1 MTNNINTKKS
11 IEVVVFASEK
21 PISAEQVALYLG
33 IEDSA
38 EVDRLI
44 EKLNLEYVDHGRTFC
59 IRKVAG
65 GYKFATDRQFYHL
78 IKKLYEDKKDISLT
92 SSALE
97 VLAII
102 AYHQPITRPKVDA
115 IRGVNSQY
123 HIKNLLEVKLVKI
136 AGRMKTFGRPLLYTT
151 TDKFLEFFGLNAIED
166 LPNLHQIRELMATDI
181 AEPQNMKKEDQ
192 LELLAKNPDE

>member
-1 MTNNINTKKS
+1 MTQNIKKS
-11 IEVVVFASEK
+11 IEVIVFASEK
-21 PISAEQVALYLG
+21 PISAEQISQHLG
-33 IEDSA
+33 LEDSA
-38 EVDRLI
+38 EVDQFI
-44 EKLNLEYVDHGRTFC
+44 EKLNLEYGDQGRTFC

-78 IKKLYEDKKDISLT
+78 IEKLYEEKKDVSLT

-136 AGRMKTFGRPLLYTT
+136 AGRMKTFGRPLLYAT

-166 LPNLHQIRELMATDI
+166 LPNLHQIRELMATDV
-181 AEPQNMKKEDQ
+181 AKPQNMKKEDQ
-192 LELLAKNPDE
+192 LELIVEDSDE

>member
-1 MTNNINTKKS
+1 MKNNLKKS
-11 IEVVVFASEK
+11 IEVLVFASDK
-21 PISAEQVALYLG
+21 PISAEQIARFLE
-33 IEDSA
+33 IDNSQNI
-38 EVDRLI
+38 DKLI
-44 EKLNLEYVDHGRTFC
+44 EKLNLEYSEQGRTFC

-65 GYKFATDRQFYHL
+65 GYKFATDRQYYHL
-78 IKKLYEDKKDISLT
+78 IEKLYEEKKDISLT

-97 VLAII
+97 VLAIV

-151 TDKFLEFFGLNAIED
+151 TDKFLEFFGLNDIED

-181 AEPQNMKKEDQ
+181 AEPQNMKTKDQ
-192 LELLAKNPDE
+192 LELLAENSDE

>member
-1 MTNNINTKKS
+1 MKKS
-11 IEVVVFASEK
+11 IEVIIFASEK
-21 PISAEQVALYLG
+21 PISAEQIARHLG
-33 IEDSA
+33 IEDST
-38 EVDRLI
+38 EVEKII
-44 EKLNLEYVDHGRTFC
+44 EKLNIEYSKQGRTFC

-78 IKKLYEDKKDISLT
+78 IEKLYEEKKDISLS

-97 VLAII
+97 VLAIV

-123 HIKNLLEVKLVKI
+123 HIKNLLEVKLIKI
-136 AGRMKTFGRPLLYTT
+136 AGRMKTFGRPLLYAT
-151 TDKFLEFFGLNAIED
+151 TDKFLQFFGLNAIED

-181 AEPQNMKKEDQ
+181 AEPQNMKAKDQ
-192 LELLAKNPDE
+192 LELLAVDPDE

>member
-1 MTNNINTKKS
+1 MKKS
-11 IEVVVFASEK
+11 IEVIIFASEK
-21 PISAEQVALYLG
+21 PISAEQIARHLG
-33 IEDSA
+33 IEEST
-38 EVDRLI
+38 EVDKII
-44 EKLNLEYVDHGRTFC
+44 EKLNLEYSDQGRTFC

-78 IKKLYEDKKDISLT
+78 IEKLYEEKKDVSLT

-97 VLAII
+97 VLAIV

-123 HIKNLLEVKLVKI
+123 HIKNLLEVKLIKI
-136 AGRMKTFGRPLLYTT
+136 AGRMKTFGRPLLYAT
-151 TDKFLEFFGLNAIED
+151 TDKFLQFFGLNAIED

-181 AEPQNMKKEDQ
+181 AEPQNMKAEDQ
-192 LELLAKNPDE
+192 LELLAENSDE

>member
-1 MTNNINTKKS
+1 MTQNIKKS
-11 IEVVVFASEK
+11 IEVIVFASDK
-21 PISAEQVALYLG
+21 PISAEQIAHHLG
-33 IEDSA
+33 IEDSS
-38 EVDRLI
+38 EVDKLI
-44 EKLNLEYVDHGRTFC
+44 EKLNIEYSEQGRTFC

-78 IKKLYEDKKDISLT
+78 VEKLYEEKKDVNLT
-92 SSALE
+92 ASALE

-136 AGRMKTFGRPLLYTT
+136 TGRMKTFGRPLLYATS
-151 TDKFLEFFGLNAIED
+151 DKFLEFFGLNVIED

-181 AEPQNMKKEDQ
+181 AEPQNMKEDQ
-192 LELLAKNPDE
+192 LELIVEDSDE

>member
-1 MTNNINTKKS
+1 
-11 IEVVVFASEK
+11 
-21 PISAEQVALYLG
+21 
-33 IEDSA
+33 
-38 EVDRLI
+38 
-44 EKLNLEYVDHGRTFC
+44 
-59 IRKVAG
+59 
-65 GYKFATDRQFYHL
+65 
-78 IKKLYEDKKDISLT
+78 LT

-181 AEPQNMKKEDQ
+181 AEPQNMKEEDQ

>member
-1 MTNNINTKKS
+1 MTQNIKKS
-11 IEVVVFASEK
+11 IEVIVFASEK
-21 PISAEQVALYLG
+21 SISAEQISLHLG
-33 IEDSA
+33 LEDST
-38 EVDRLI
+38 EVDKLI
-44 EKLNLEYVDHGRTFC
+44 EKLNIEYSDQGRTFC

-78 IKKLYEDKKDISLT
+78 IEKLYEEKKDVSLT

-136 AGRMKTFGRPLLYTT
+136 AGRMKTFGRPLLYAT

-166 LPNLHQIRELMATDI
+166 LPNLHQIRELMATDV

-192 LELLAKNPDE
+192 LELIVEDSDE

>member
-1 MTNNINTKKS
+1 MTNNQKKS
-11 IEVVVFASEK
+11 IEVLVFASDK
-21 PISAEQVALYLG
+21 PISAEQIAHFLE
-33 IEDSA
+33 IDDSQD
-38 EVDRLI
+38 VDKLI
-44 EKLNLEYVDHGRTFC
+44 EKLNLEYSDHGRTFC

-65 GYKFATDRQFYHL
+65 GYKFAADRQYYHL
-78 IKKLYEDKKDISLT
+78 IEKLYEEKKDISLT

-97 VLAII
+97 VLAIV

-115 IRGVNSQY
+115 IRGVSSQY

-151 TDKFLEFFGLNAIED
+151 SDKFLEFFGLNDIED

-181 AEPQNMKKEDQ
+181 AEPQSMKTKDQ
-192 LELLAKNPDE
+192 LELLAENSDE

>member
-1 MTNNINTKKS
+1 MKNNLKKS
-11 IEVVVFASEK
+11 IEVLVFASDK
-21 PISAEQVALYLG
+21 PISAEQIARFLE
-33 IEDSA
+33 IDDSQ
-38 EVDRLI
+38 EVDKLI
-44 EKLNLEYVDHGRTFC
+44 EKLNLEYIEQGRTFC

-65 GYKFATDRQFYHL
+65 GYKFATDRQYYHL
-78 IKKLYEDKKDISLT
+78 IEKLYEEKKDISLT

-115 IRGVNSQY
+115 IRGVSSQY

-151 TDKFLEFFGLNAIED
+151 SDKFLEFFGLNDIED

-181 AEPQNMKKEDQ
+181 AEPQNMKTKDQ
-192 LELLAKNPDE
+192 LELLAENSDE

>member
-1 MTNNINTKKS
+1 MTQNIKKS
-11 IEVVVFASEK
+11 IEVIVFASDK
-21 PISAEQVALYLG
+21 PISAEQIAHHLG
-33 IEDSA
+33 IEDSS
-38 EVDRLI
+38 EVDKLI
-44 EKLNLEYVDHGRTFC
+44 EKLNIEYSEQGRTFC

-78 IKKLYEDKKDISLT
+78 VEKLYEEKKDVNLT
-92 SSALE
+92 TSALE

-136 AGRMKTFGRPLLYTT
+136 AGRLKTFGRPLLYAT
-151 TDKFLEFFGLNAIED
+151 TDKFLQFFGLNDIED
-166 LPNLHQIRELMATDI
+166 LPNLHQIRELMATDV
-181 AEPQNMKKEDQ
+181 AEAQNMKEEDQ
-192 LELLAKNPDE
+192 LELLADNSDE

>member
-1 MTNNINTKKS
+1 MKNNLKKS
-11 IEVVVFASEK
+11 IEVLVFASDK
-21 PISAEQVALYLG
+21 PISAEQIARFLE
-33 IEDSA
+33 IDNSQNI
-38 EVDRLI
+38 DKLI
-44 EKLNLEYVDHGRTFC
+44 EKLNLEYSEQGRTFC

-65 GYKFATDRQFYHL
+65 GYKFATDRQYYHL
-78 IKKLYEDKKDISLT
+78 IEKLYEEKKDISLT

-97 VLAII
+97 VLAIV

-115 IRGVNSQY
+115 IRGVSSQY

-151 TDKFLEFFGLNAIED
+151 TDKFLEFFGLNDIED

-181 AEPQNMKKEDQ
+181 AEPQNMKTKDQ
-192 LELLAKNPDE
+192 LELLAENSDE